1 VGELAA
7 LGVLVLVDVE
17 SVLEETGGV
26 DFEEPESEDDDPDD
40 SVEAAGAGEGVEV
53 LVADVDFLESVA

>member
-1 VGELAA
+1 M
-7 LGVLVLVDVE
+7 LGALVLVDVE
-17 SVLEETGGV
+17 GVLEEAGEV
-26 DFEEPESEDDDPDD
+26 DFEEPVSEDDDADD